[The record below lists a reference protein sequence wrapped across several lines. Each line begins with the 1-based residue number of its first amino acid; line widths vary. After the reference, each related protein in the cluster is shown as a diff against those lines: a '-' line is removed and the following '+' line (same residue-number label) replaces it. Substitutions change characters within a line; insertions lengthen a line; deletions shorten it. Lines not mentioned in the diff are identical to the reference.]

1 MNPAQGRPL
10 KPLSAETDPRI
21 AAVAEALRDLRLRAG
36 LSLRQ
41 LAVKCNYSPAT
52 LSIAAS
58 GKSLPRWEVVEAYVR
73 GCTSDEDE
81 QIRIRN
87 LWNQAHAVQEGARRA
102 PNPAPSEA
110 NNGRDG
116 VRRPAHEA
124 TAHEPDNRRAWRTR
138 RPAGSS
144 FADAVTQPARDRGPA
159 PDASASPRSPVP
171 PARRAGVPQATVR
184 LRDPGD
190 SLPKLVH
197 QAHLISNNSAYTA
210 LDLCSTPEHFIEL
223 LERLRHTN
231 GLSLRELSDRCKR
244 YGYPV
249 SKSTLHDL
257 LKGQE
262 LPSTELLHAFLHS
275 CGCDADDWMAWHQTR
290 TRLKIA
296 QLLTRTNQP
305 LGLLRRDRFT
315 RTAALTLLT
324 LILLIAQVIV
334 TLTLTK

>member
-73 GCTSDEDE
+73 GCSSDEDE
-81 QIRIRN
+81 QTRIRN
-87 LWNQAHAVQEGARRA
+87 LWNQAHAIHGAARRA
-102 PNPAPSEA
+102 PNPAPNGA
-110 NNGRDG
+110 NSRRDG
-116 VRRPAHEA
+116 ARRAAHEA
-124 TAHEPDNRRAWRTR
+124 TAHEPDNRRAWRTPR
-138 RPAGSS
+138 SGPS
-144 FADAVTQPARDRGPA
+144 FADTVTQPDRDRGPA
-159 PDASASPRSPVP
+159 PDASASPRTPAP
-171 PARRAGVPQATVR
+171 PARRASAPQATVR

-190 SLPKLVH
+190 SLPKLVQ

-210 LDLCSTPEHFIEL
+210 LDLCSTPQHFIEL
-223 LERLRHTN
+223 LERLRHTS

-262 LPSTELLHAFLHS
+262 LPSTDLLHAFLHS
-275 CGCDADDWMAWHQTR
+275 CGCEADDWMAWHQTR

-305 LGLLRRDRFT
+305 LDLLCRDRFT

-324 LILLIAQVIV
+324 LVLLIAQVTV